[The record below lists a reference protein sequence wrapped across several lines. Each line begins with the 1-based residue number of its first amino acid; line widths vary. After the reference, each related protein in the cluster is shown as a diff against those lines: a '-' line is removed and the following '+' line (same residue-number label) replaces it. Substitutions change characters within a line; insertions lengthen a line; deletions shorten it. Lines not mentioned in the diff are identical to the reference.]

1 MDESTSTSYSGVV
14 VKAVEPVPTQQTDP
28 LLYRIVVGAL
38 AAALLLT
45 IVGGLILSAL
55 GIEVSAA
62 LIALGA
68 AAGGALGGLLAP
80 SPAK

>member
-1 MDESTSTSYSGVV
+1 MDDNTSTSFADVV
-14 VKAVEPVPTQQTDP
+14 VKAVEPAPTQAQDP
-28 LLYRIVVGAL
+28 LLYRIVVSAL

-45 IVGGLILSAL
+45 IIGGLILSAL